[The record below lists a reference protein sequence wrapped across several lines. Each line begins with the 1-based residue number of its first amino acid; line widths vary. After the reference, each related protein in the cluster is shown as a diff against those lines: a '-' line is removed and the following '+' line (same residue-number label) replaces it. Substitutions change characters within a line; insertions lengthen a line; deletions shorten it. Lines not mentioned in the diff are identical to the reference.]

1 MLGANDIREV
11 TFNRGMSGYKAPE
24 VDAFIDQC
32 AGTVAELT
40 NSNKDLERKLEI
52 LADKLEEYRKDE
64 DSIRTALLSAQ
75 RMGDTVVRE
84 ANKKA
89 GLILEDAK
97 IKAENMQEAAK
108 RNIKEEEH
116 EYERIRKEVTA
127 FKSHLL
133 SMYREHLALIDILPE
148 EDAEEKEQKAENE
161 EKAPEVNEQAEESSV
176 EPATAGSVADEPAAA
191 EPEEPVFEPVEE
203 TASEQAVPEEQSKVV
218 MDIPVL
224 QDDTAETPAASS
236 ENLPKDEKAEKSPAS
251 RFTNLKFGE
260 DYDISKDE
268 DNGPSGFFKHRK

>member
-1 MLGANDIREV
+1 MLSSNDIREV

-32 AGTVAELT
+32 AETVAALT

-75 RMGDTVVRE
+75 RMGDTIVRE

-116 EYERIRKEVTA
+116 EYERICKEVAA

-148 EDAEEKEQKAENE
+148 EDAGEKEQKAESE
-161 EKAPEVNEQAEESSV
+161 EIGPEGNVQVEEPS
-176 EPATAGSVADEPAAA
+176 AEPAAA
-191 EPEEPVFEPVEE
+191 EVLEPTEE
-203 TASEQAVPEEQSKVV
+203 TVPEQAVPVEQSKVV
-218 MDIPVL
+218 MDIPEL
-224 QDDTAETPAASS
+224 KDDTAEIPAVSS
-236 ENLPKDEKAEKSPAS
+236 ETVPKEEPKADRPPVS
-251 RFTNLKFGE
+251 RFTDLKFGE

-268 DNGPSGFFKHRK
+268 DSGQSGFFKHRK